1 MPGCW
6 TTAAGHRRLRGTR
19 RSRSCNRAP
28 RFRHTLVW
36 LLIMFLLMSQS
47 WELEPRPETTPA
59 AVANTTRPLSA
70 AAREALDAGTA
81 DSTRRA
87 YSTDWQTFTAW
98 CASHGHTPLPAT
110 PETVVEYVAALTTI
124 PRSRTGRPYSPS
136 SIERAVAAIRTA
148 HTAANLTPP
157 STKGAR
163 IVLRGYRDRL
173 ARAKDPA
180 AKPRKAQPAVPS
192 ALRAM
197 LVTLDRD
204 ALIGRRDA
212 ALLLLGYASAARVS
226 ELVALDLADVPE
238 TDRGIDAAVYRKKIK
253 AFTDTAVPYGSNP
266 ATCPVRAVRALREV
280 MSEAG
285 RADGPLFVRVDRHG
299 RIAPPMYRRGVPIG
313 DPSGRL
319 TAQAAAQVVER
330 AADAAGLEGQW
341 SGHSLRR
348 GFATAARRA
357 GHDLVRIGRH
367 GGWADGS
374 RVLLGYVEDADR
386 WEENPVTGT
395 GL

>member
-1 MPGCW
+1 
-6 TTAAGHRRLRGTR
+6 
-19 RSRSCNRAP
+19 
-28 RFRHTLVW
+28 
-36 LLIMFLLMSQS
+36 MSQS
-47 WELEPRPETTPA
+47 YEVAVPDNGPSVVASNATPA
-59 AVANTTRPLSA
+59 LSA

-87 YSTDWQTFTAW
+87 YANDWAEFTAW
-98 CASHGHTPLPAT
+98 CTTTGHRPLPAS

-124 PRSRTGRPYSPS
+124 QRPRTGRPYSPS
-136 SIERAVAAIRTA
+136 SIERAIAAIRTA
-148 HTAANLTPP
+148 HAAANLTPP

-163 IVLRGYRDRL
+163 MVLRGYRDRL

-180 AKPRKAQPAVPS
+180 AKPRKAQPAIPT

-197 LVTLDRD
+197 LATLDHGTI
-204 ALIGRRDA
+204 IGRRDA
-212 ALLLLGYASAARVS
+212 ALLLLGFASAARVS

-238 TDRGIDAAVYRKKIK
+238 TEHGIEASMYRRKVK
-253 AFTDTAVPYGSNP
+253 AFSDTAVPFGSNP
-266 ATCPVRAVRALREV
+266 ATCPVRAVRALREA
-280 MSEAG
+280 MAGAG
-285 RADGPLFVRVDRHG
+285 RVEGPLFVRIDRHG
-299 RIAPPMYRRGVPIG
+299 RIAPPMVRRGVPIG

-348 GFATAARRA
+348 GFATAARKA

-374 RVLLGYVEDADR
+374 RALLGYFEDSDR
-386 WEENPVTGT
+386 WTDNPVAGT

>member
-1 MPGCW
+1 
-6 TTAAGHRRLRGTR
+6 
-19 RSRSCNRAP
+19 
-28 RFRHTLVW
+28 
-36 LLIMFLLMSQS
+36 MSQS
-47 WELEPRPETTPA
+47 SEV
-59 AVANTTRPLSA
+59 AVPDNGPSVVVSNASPPLSA

-87 YSTDWQTFTAW
+87 YSNDWAEFTAW
-98 CASHGHTPLPAT
+98 CTRTGHHPLPT
-110 PETVVEYVAALTTI
+110 SPETVVEYVTTLTTT
-124 PRSRTGRPYSPS
+124 PRPKTGRPYSPR
-136 SIERAVAAIRTA
+136 SIDRAIAAIRTA
-148 HTAANLTPP
+148 HSAANITPP

-163 IVLRGYRDRL
+163 VVLRGYRDRL
-173 ARAKDPA
+173 ARAKNPA

-197 LVTLDRD
+197 LDTLDRET
-204 ALIGRRDA
+204 LIGRRDA

-238 TDRGIDAAVYRKKIK
+238 TEHGIEASVYRRKIK
-253 AFTDTAVPYGSNP
+253 AFTDTAIPYGSNL
-266 ATCPVRAVRALREV
+266 ATCPVRAVRALREA
-280 MSEAG
+280 MAEAG
-285 RADGPLFVRVDRHG
+285 REDGPLFVRIDRHG
-299 RIAPPMYRRGVPIG
+299 RMAPPMVRRGVPIG
-313 DPSGRL
+313 DPAGRL

-330 AADAAGLEGQW
+330 AAEAAGLEGQW

-348 GFATAARRA
+348 GFATAARKA

-374 RVLLGYVEDADR
+374 RALLGYLEDSDR
-386 WEENPVTGT
+386 WEENPVAGT

>member
-1 MPGCW
+1 
-6 TTAAGHRRLRGTR
+6 
-19 RSRSCNRAP
+19 
-28 RFRHTLVW
+28 
-36 LLIMFLLMSQS
+36 MSQS
-47 WELEPRPETTPA
+47 WEIEARPYTPLT
-59 AVANTTRPLSA
+59 AVSNATPPLSA

-87 YSTDWQTFTAW
+87 YSADWAEFTAW
-98 CASHGHTPLPAT
+98 CAANGHTPLPAT
-110 PETVVEYVAALTTI
+110 PEAVVEYVAAMTTT
-124 PRSRTGRPYSPS
+124 PRPRTGRPYSPS

-148 HTAANLTPP
+148 HSAANVTPP

-173 ARAKDPA
+173 AREKDPA
-180 AKPRKAQPAVPS
+180 AKARKAQPAVPT

-197 LVTLDRD
+197 LGTLDRST
-204 ALIGRRDA
+204 LIGKRDA
-212 ALLLLGYASAARVS
+212 ALLLLGYATAARVS

-238 TDRGIDAAVYRKKIK
+238 TEPGIEASIYRKKIK
-253 AFTDTAVPYGSNP
+253 SFTDTAVPFGSNP
-266 ATCPVRAVRALREV
+266 STCPVRAVRALREALAEV
-280 MSEAG
+280 D
-285 RADGPLFVRVDRHG
+285 RAEGPLFVRVDRHS

-330 AADAAGLEGQW
+330 AAEAAGLEGQW

-348 GFATAARRA
+348 GFATAARKA

-374 RVLLGYVEDADR
+374 RALLGYLEDSDK
-386 WEENPVTGT
+386 WEDTPVS

>member
-1 MPGCW
+1 MVVRSGELVV
-6 TTAAGHRRLRGTR
+6 AAMDG
-19 RSRSCNRAP
+19 A
-28 RFRHTLVW
+28 
-36 LLIMFLLMSQS
+36 
-47 WELEPRPETTPA
+47 
-59 AVANTTRPLSA
+59 PLSA
-70 AAREALDAGTA
+70 VSNASMSLSGAAREALATGTA

-87 YSTDWQTFTAW
+87 YTGDWRTFTDWCAANNRTA
-98 CASHGHTPLPAT
+98 LPST
-110 PETVVEYVAALTTI
+110 PETIVEYVAALTTT
-124 PRSRTGRPYSPS
+124 PRPRTGRPYSPS

-148 HTAANLTPP
+148 HSAANLNPP

-180 AKPRKAQPAVPS
+180 AKARKAQPAVPS

-197 LVTLDRD
+197 LATLDRET
-204 ALIGRRDA
+204 LIGKRDA
-212 ALLLLGYASAARVS
+212 ALLLLGFATAARVS

-238 TDRGIDAAVYRKKIK
+238 SENGIEASVYRRKVK
-253 AFTDTAVPYGSNP
+253 AFSDTAVPFGSNP
-266 ATCPVRAVRALREV
+266 ATCPVRAVRALREA
-280 MSEAG
+280 MTEAG
-285 RADGPLFVRVDRHG
+285 RTDGPLFVRIDRHG

-330 AADAAGLEGQW
+330 AADAASLEGQW

-348 GFATAARRA
+348 GFATAARKA

-374 RVLLGYVEDADR
+374 KALLGYFEDSDK
-386 WEENPVTGT
+386 WEDNPVTGT

>member
-1 MPGCW
+1 
-6 TTAAGHRRLRGTR
+6 
-19 RSRSCNRAP
+19 
-28 RFRHTLVW
+28 
-36 LLIMFLLMSQS
+36 MFLLMSQS
-47 WELEPRPETTPA
+47 YE
-59 AVANTTRPLSA
+59 VAIPDEALPVGALNASQPLSG
-70 AAREALDAGTA
+70 AARDALAAGTA

-87 YSTDWQTFTAW
+87 YSTDWATFTTW
-98 CASHGHTPLPAT
+98 CATTGHLPLPAT
-110 PETVVEYVAALTTI
+110 PECIVEYVTALTTT
-124 PRSRTGRPYSPS
+124 PRPKTGRPYSPS

-148 HTAANLTPP
+148 HAAANVSPP

-173 ARAKDPA
+173 ARTKDPA
-180 AKPRKAQPAVPS
+180 AKPRRAQPAVPT

-197 LVTLDRD
+197 LATLDRD
-204 ALIGRRDA
+204 TLIGKRDA
-212 ALLLLGYASAARVS
+212 ALLLLGYATAARVS

-238 TDRGIDAAVYRKKIK
+238 TDHGIEASLYRKKIK
-253 AFTDTAVPYGSNP
+253 AFTDSAVPYGSNP
-266 ATCPVRAVRALREV
+266 ATCPVRAVRALREALA
-280 MSEAG
+280 EAG
-285 RADGPLFVRVDRHG
+285 RIDGPLFIRIDRHG

-330 AADAAGLEGQW
+330 TASAAGLEGQW

-348 GFATAARRA
+348 GFATAARKA

-374 RVLLGYVEDADR
+374 KALLGYFEDSDK
-386 WEENPVTGT
+386 WEDTPVS